1 MPIYEYKCSVCA
13 TVFEEIRKMA
23 DRDGSAVCKMCG
35 ATSRHIL
42 SSFSVLNSSPKE
54 HSARSK
60 DHSSG
65 SGGIQIKD
73 CMFENANV
81 GISVPKGT
89 KIDMKGN
96 RFKNVKKTVEFR
108 DE

>member
-1 MPIYEYKCSVCA
+1 
-13 TVFEEIRKMA
+13 
-23 DRDGSAVCKMCG
+23 
-35 ATSRHIL
+35 
-42 SSFSVLNSSPKE
+42 
-54 HSARSK
+54 
-60 DHSSG
+60 
-65 SGGIQIKD
+65 
-73 CMFENANV
+73 MFENANV